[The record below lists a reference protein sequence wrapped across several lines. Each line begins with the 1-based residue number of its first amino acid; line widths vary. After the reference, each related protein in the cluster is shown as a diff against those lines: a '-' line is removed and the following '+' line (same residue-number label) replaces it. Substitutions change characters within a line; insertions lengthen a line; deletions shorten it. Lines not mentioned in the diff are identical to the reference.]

1 MTILF
6 IKVFFDYTFYKSM
19 NTDIYLLFNLD
30 IPLDYMDKLSKYY
43 YIPETRIKDLKLG
56 GFVYLVDKLKRIKKI
71 YYRGFLIALDE
82 NNISFRG
89 HSMKLEECIEH
100 YHIFYIP
107 KSTKL
112 SRALELASIIHIV
125 QDLN

>member
-1 MTILF
+1 
-6 IKVFFDYTFYKSM
+6 M

-43 YIPETRIKDLKLG
+43 YIPETRIRDLKLG
-56 GFVYLVDKLKRIKKI
+56 GFVYMVDKLKRIKKI
-71 YYRGFLIALDE
+71 YYRGILMVLDE

-89 HSMKLEECIEH
+89 FKMKLEECIEQ
-100 YHIFYIP
+100 YHIFYRP

-112 SRALELASIIHIV
+112 SRALELASIINT
-125 QDLN
+125 DPGLN